1 MAGQQ
6 VPEPAA
12 TSLPPP
18 SPRRVSGAGSGQQC
32 LEDHSP
38 DRDERNQPDQRSKAR
53 RSYQQSSSLLHS
65 TSSCTFHISSL

>member
-32 LEDHSP
+32 LEDHST
-38 DRDERNQPDQRSKAR
+38 DTDERNQADQRSEAG
-53 RSYQQSSSLLHS
+53 RSYRQSSSLLHS
-65 TSSCTFHISSL
+65 APS